1 MFVSVIPN
9 FIFSV
14 AEEII
19 QLSDQVDIRLTL
31 QLIKDISRVFK
42 KLLKHLD
49 GTSNLTSFVLPL
61 AWVVP
66 LLYQS

>member
-1 MFVSVIPN
+1 MFVSVIQN
-9 FIFSV
+9 LIFSV

-42 KLLKHLD
+42 KLLKHLN
-49 GTSNLTSFVLPL
+49 GTSNLTSFVLP
-61 AWVVP
+61 AA
-66 LLYQS
+66 